1 MKKMLWGLA
10 ASALVLSSC
19 SNNEVFDEPD
29 NGLKD
34 PNQINFMTSTTK
46 ASINTKE
53 ELKTGFTVYA
63 SNAASLAA
71 TPAAAWYLGPQTYK
85 FTTAWGWDTGS
96 AQTQWPAAGE
106 TNYPLSFYAFYP
118 QDAGDDDG
126 FIPTASVAADKAT
139 LTAAI
144 TLGIPTVEGGVVKT
158 NQVDYLAAKKVVSSK
173 PLNGFL
179 PLDFNHIMSKINAA
193 IIPGNQTNVKVQ
205 KLAFNGFGSN
215 FEYDYVAEDYSVGMP
230 NSMVSMTYFDKASA
244 TTGDKIMNFA
254 GTDVNEGTAT
264 PFYTGAHSNHL
275 MLCPEHDGTTWV
287 PATDKAPTAEK
298 ALIEVIYRVTDNG
311 TPAKDLLGFTNA
323 EDAPGYDGTNA
334 EHAKYAGKPL
344 FIRVGFPL
352 PTIVGE
358 GENAVSS
365 WQAGKGY
372 NYKIKLGTADAS
384 GGNYIDN
391 EYIDENGNKT
401 GIPITDGNGK
411 PVEPGDPVA
420 NGTIGFI
427 VNVTEW
433 ATDEA
438 VEIK

>member
-19 SNNEVFDEPD
+19 SNNEVFDEPN

-46 ASINTKE
+46 ANSNTKE
-53 ELKTGFTVYA
+53 QLKGGFTVYA
-63 SNAASLAA
+63 NQSGKTASN
-71 TPAAAWYLGPQTYK
+71 AWYLGPQTYK

-96 AQTQWPAAGE
+96 AQTEWPTAG
-106 TNYPLSFYAFYP
+106 TGNYPLDFYAFYP
-118 QDAGDDDG
+118 KTATGMEA
-126 FIPTASVAADKAT
+126 PTASVAGGVAT
-139 LTAAI
+139 LKAQI
-144 TLGIPTVEGGVVKT
+144 TLGIPTVKEGVVTT
-158 NQVDYLAAKKVVSSK
+158 NQVDYLAAKKEVSSK

-179 PLDFNHIMSKINAA
+179 PLDFKHIMSKINAA

-205 KLAFNGFGSN
+205 KLAFNGFGSD
-215 FEYDYVAEDYSVGMP
+215 FEYNYVEEGHSVGMP

-254 GTDVNEGTAT
+254 GTDENEGTAT
-264 PFYTGAHSNHL
+264 PFYTGSHSNHL

-287 PATDKAPTAEK
+287 PATDKVPTAEK

-311 TPAKDLLGFTNA
+311 TPAKDLLGFTKA
-323 EDAPGYDGTNA
+323 EDAPGYDVNNQD
-334 EHAKYAGKPL
+334 HAKYAGKPL
-344 FIRVGFPL
+344 FIKVGFPL
-352 PTIVGE
+352 PTTVGE
-358 GENAVSS
+358 GANIASS

-372 NYKIKLGTADAS
+372 NYKIKLGTADAT

-391 EYIDENGNKT
+391 KYIDEYGT
-401 GIPITDGNGK
+401 LTEIPITDGNGK